1 MAETLAATN
10 INRVQYTGLD
20 FDTHNDDLRS
30 RMQVQFASDYND
42 FATSS
47 LAIMLLDLVA
57 FGLDTL
63 SFYLDRRASD
73 TYLGT
78 ARTRGGVARLTR
90 QLGYKMAPAVASSV
104 DLEVHVAIAQVF
116 PVPIP
121 QRFQFKGPFDLIF
134 EASEAVVISA
144 ASTAIVSVPCYEG
157 QSVTDTFTSDGTAF
171 QVFTL
176 ARVPDGAF
184 VVLGSVFLTVN
195 GTPWTEVPLLDFDH
209 SDQFEVGYNDD
220 PPTLRFGNGI
230 TGNIP
235 ALGATI
241 DVRYVASH
249 GLTGIVNK
257 ETIDDVVSQLV
268 VMATPIELIVN
279 NPAGSIGGDDPED
292 LDKAKALA
300 PQVWKA
306 RDVAVVR
313 TDYDAIANAYADPL
327 FGRVAVAQAI
337 AVHSAAQDTALQT
350 LLADIVAQAA
360 AAQPIVNPETDAIR
374 ASLNAT
380 LADLASMLPSL
391 TDIATKISQAIVTDA
406 PTALF
411 ASRTVKNS
419 AQEVQ
424 VEASTI
430 QTTVVLGKQA
440 VDAVPTGSPDQLTV
454 GTKDALKA
462 YFDQI
467 NANAL
472 SLGSAAT
479 TIETSATA
487 SAAILG
493 TIIDTLDDIGIDLV
507 TAGTLLAA
515 IETLRQA
522 IIVRTGVG
530 TPVATLLFAS
540 LDIIDAAVEDT
551 LAATT
556 ALTTEVYNHV
566 DQFLA
571 SDCNANLV
579 SVPILSK
586 DGAGFYV
593 APSRGL
599 VRSLQ
604 AYLDARKEV
613 TQVVSVVS
621 GAFFLIPTVMEVEV
635 GVLPTFSASVT
646 TAAVIA
652 AIDGLLKDRAFGSSL
667 YRSDVVST
675 CLAVPGVGYVN
686 VTLLGYQDGAVV
698 NPSLLDVEGN
708 LIINDNRVITK
719 GSVAVTAVALT
730 RTLTS

>member
-20 FDTHNDDLRS
+20 FDTHSDDLRS

-73 TYLGT
+73 TYLST
-78 ARTRGGVARLTR
+78 ARTRGAVARLTR
-90 QLGYKMAPAVASSV
+90 QLGYKMAPSVSSSV
-104 DLEVHVAIAQVF
+104 DLDVNVELAQVF

-121 QRFQFKGPFDLIF
+121 KRFRFQGPFDLVF
-134 EASEAVVISA
+134 EASEEVVIPA
-144 ASTAIVSVPCYEG
+144 AFTGIVSVPCYEG
-157 QSVTDTFTSDGTAF
+157 QSFTDTFTSDGTAF

-176 ARVPDGAF
+176 ARVPDGKF
-184 VVLGSVFLTVN
+184 VVLGSVVLTVN
-195 GTPWTEVPLLDFDH
+195 GTPWEEVSLLDFDH

-235 ALGATI
+235 ALSATI
-241 DVRYVASH
+241 DVQYVASS
-249 GLTGIVNK
+249 GLAGIVNK
-257 ETIDDVVSQLV
+257 ETINDVVSSLV
-268 VMATPIELIVN
+268 VLATPIALVVN
-279 NPAGSIGGDDPED
+279 NRAGSIGGDDPED
-292 LDKAKALA
+292 LDRAKALA

-313 TDYDAIANAYADPL
+313 TDYEAIANSYADPL

-337 AVHSAAQDTALQT
+337 AVHSAAQDTTLQT
-350 LLADIVAQAA
+350 LLAGIVALAA
-360 AAQPIVNPETDAIR
+360 AAQPIVNPETQAIR
-374 ASLNAT
+374 DSLNVT
-380 LADLASMLPSL
+380 LVDLNSMLPSL
-391 TDIATKISQAIVTDA
+391 EDIAAKISQVVATEA
-406 PTALF
+406 PSALF
-411 ASRTVKNS
+411 SSRTVKNS

-424 VEASTI
+424 VEASDI

-440 VDAVPTGSPDQLTV
+440 IDAVPTSLVDGLTTA
-454 GTKDALKA
+454 TKAALKA
-462 YFDQI
+462 YFDTI
-467 NANAL
+467 NADAL
-472 SLGSAAT
+472 SLGAAGT
-479 TIETSATA
+479 TIETAAAANA
-487 SAAILG
+487 SILG
-493 TIIDTLDDIGIDLV
+493 TIIDTLDDIGLDLV
-507 TAGTLLAA
+507 TAETLLND

-522 IIVRTGVG
+522 IIVRTGVE
-530 TPVATLLFAS
+530 TPTATLLFDS
-540 LDIIDAAVEDT
+540 LNIIDIAVEDT
-551 LAATT
+551 LEETT

-566 DQFLA
+566 DKFLA
-571 SDCNANLV
+571 SDCSANLV

-586 DGAGFYV
+586 DSAGFYA

-613 TQVVSVVS
+613 TQVVAVES
-621 GAFFLIPTVMEVEV
+621 GAFFLIPVVMTVEV
-635 GVLPTFSASVT
+635 GVLPTFSATVT
-646 TAAVIA
+646 AAAVIA
-652 AIDGLLKDRAFGSSL
+652 ALDGLLKDRTFGSSL

-675 CLAVPGVGYVN
+675 CLGVSGVGYVN
-686 VTLLGYQDGAVV
+686 VVISGYQDGAVV
-698 NPSLLDVEGN
+698 IVSTLDSEGN

-719 GSVAVTAVALT
+719 GSVVVTAVALT

>member
-10 INRVQYTGLD
+10 INRVRYTGLD

-30 RMQVQFASDYND
+30 RMQVQFAADYND

-47 LAIMLLDLVA
+47 LAIMLLDLTS

-73 TYLGT
+73 TYLQT
-78 ARTRGGVARLTR
+78 ARTRGAVARLTR
-90 QLGYKMAPAVASSV
+90 QLGYKMAPAVASSADV
-104 DLEVHVAIAQVF
+104 NISVKVAQVF
-116 PVPIP
+116 PVTIP
-121 QRFQFKGPFDLIF
+121 KGFQLQGPFNLIF
-134 EASEAVVISA
+134 EVSEAVVIPI
-144 ASTAIVSVPCYEG
+144 ASLDPVLVPCYEG
-157 QSVTDTFTSDGTAF
+157 RSSTDTFTSDGTAF
-171 QVFTL
+171 QTFTL
-176 ARVPDGAF
+176 ARVPDETF
-184 VVLGSVFLTVN
+184 VVLGSVTLTVN
-195 GTPWTEVPLLDFDH
+195 GTPWLEVPLLDFDQ

-235 ALGATI
+235 PLGATI
-241 DVRYVASH
+241 DVKFVTSH
-249 GLTGIVNK
+249 GLSGIVNK
-257 ETIDDVVSQLV
+257 ETITDVVSQLV
-268 VMATPIELIVN
+268 IMATPIQLIVN
-279 NPAGSIGGDDPED
+279 NPAGSIGGDNPED
-292 LDKAKALA
+292 LDKAKSQA

-306 RDVAVVR
+306 RNVAIVR
-313 TDYDAIANAYADPL
+313 TDYEAISNSYADPL
-327 FGRVAVAQAI
+327 FGRVSVAQAI
-337 AVHSAAQDTALQT
+337 AVHSAAQDTTLQT

-360 AAQPIVNPETDAIR
+360 AAQPIVNPETASIR
-374 ASLNAT
+374 SSLNAT

-391 TDIATKISQAIVTDA
+391 TSISTKMLQVFGTDV

-411 ASRTVKNS
+411 SARTTKNS

-424 VEASTI
+424 VETATI
-430 QTTVVLGKQA
+430 QTTVINGKQA
-440 VDAVPTGSPDQLTV
+440 IDAVPTSLVDGLTTP
-454 GTKDALKA
+454 TKAALKS
-462 YFDQI
+462 YFDAI

-472 SLGSAAT
+472 SIGSAAT
-479 TIETSATA
+479 TVESSATA
-487 SAAILG
+487 TAATLG
-493 TIIDTLDDIGIDLV
+493 TISDTLEDIGTDLV
-507 TAGTLLAA
+507 TAGTLLTD

-522 IIVRTGVG
+522 IIVRIGVE
-530 TPVATLLFAS
+530 TPTATLLFAS
-540 LDIIDAAVEDT
+540 LNTIDVAVEDT
-551 LAATT
+551 LAETT
-556 ALTTEVYNHV
+556 SLTTEVYNHV
-566 DQFLA
+566 DKFLA
-571 SDCNANLV
+571 SDCSANLV

-586 DGAGFYV
+586 DGSGFYA

-613 TQVVSVVS
+613 TQVVAVES
-621 GAFFLIPTVMEVEV
+621 GAFFLIPAVMEVEV
-635 GVLPTFSASVT
+635 GVLPTFGAVVT

-652 AIDGLLKDRAFGSSL
+652 AIDGLLKNRTFGSSL

-686 VTLLGYQDGAVV
+686 VTILGYQNGALVAV
-698 NPSLLDVEGN
+698 DLQDADGN

-719 GSVAVTAVALT
+719 GSVVVTAVALT